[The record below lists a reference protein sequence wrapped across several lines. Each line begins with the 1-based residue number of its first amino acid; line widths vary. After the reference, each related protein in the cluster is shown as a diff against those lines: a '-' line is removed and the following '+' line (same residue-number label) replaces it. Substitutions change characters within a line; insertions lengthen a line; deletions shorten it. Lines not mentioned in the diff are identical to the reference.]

1 MAVDKTSIQ
10 SFKKISTKRI
20 ISLKI
25 TNLLAHFHLYN
36 FLTKK
41 ALLVSARKAKLLRPY
56 LL

>member
-1 MAVDKTSIQ
+1 MAVVKTSIQ

-20 ISLKI
+20 ISLKF

>member
-1 MAVDKTSIQ
+1 MAVVKTSIQ

-25 TNLLAHFHLYN
+25 TNLLVDFHLYN

-41 ALLVSARKAKLLRPY
+41 ALLVSARKTKLLCPY
-56 LL
+56 